1 MNAPARLL
9 DLNQLAV
16 DVIEGGTPVRRGYV
30 ACALGTNITFSTRI
44 LESFSSTN
52 WQAVV
57 YDALV
62 VAASVEF
69 CDRSLA
75 RSALNWGRRFE
86 VRIAVHEPERWSSRP
101 AIRSLVDALNLL
113 TGDDW
118 HFEFHARRT
127 PADTPAQNR
136 MEFPSDADAVIAYS
150 EGMDS
155 RAVAG
160 LEGKRL
166 GSRLVRVRVGTKRPD
181 MPKKERARLP
191 FAAVPYEVRLDG
203 NNAETTARSR
213 GFKFALIA
221 AIGAYLI
228 NAPTVIVPESGQ
240 GALAP
245 AILPVGQ
252 GYADHRNNPV
262 FTALMEKF
270 VKALLGHGLRYRYP
284 RLWMTKGETLREYI
298 DNCGPESSSWASTRS
313 CWQQSRQA
321 SVAGTR
327 RQCGVCAACMLRRLS
342 VHAAGETEA
351 NETYV
356 WESLNAPTFEEG
368 ANADFQH
375 VTAALSEYALAGVLH
390 FEHFASFRDTPQ
402 HELLKR
408 RAQNELARSL
418 GESVEV
424 VSKSLDGLLQQ
435 HATEWRA
442 FTNGLGENSFVRRW
456 IDTAS

>member
-1 MNAPARLL
+1 MNAPAKFLEL
-9 DLNQLAV
+9 KELSV
-16 DVIEGGTPVRRGYV
+16 DVVEAGTRARRGYV
-30 ACALGTNITFSTRI
+30 ACALGTNITFSTST
-44 LESFSSTN
+44 LESFTSRN

-75 RSALNWGRRFE
+75 RSMLNWGRRFR

-101 AIRSLVDALNLL
+101 VKQSLVEALNLL

-127 PADTPAQNR
+127 PADTPAQAR
-136 MEFPSDADAVIAYS
+136 MDFPLDADAVIAYS

-160 LEGKRL
+160 LEGKCL
-166 GSRLVRVRVGTKRPD
+166 GSRLVLIHVGTTRPD
-181 MPKKERARLP
+181 MPQKQRARIP
-191 FAAVPYEVRLDG
+191 FAAVPYKVKLDG
-203 NNAETTARSR
+203 YSAERTARSR
-213 GFKFALIA
+213 GFKFALVA

-228 NAPTVIVPESGQ
+228 DAHTVIVPESGQ

-262 FTALMEKF
+262 FSALMEKF
-270 VKALLGHGLRYRYP
+270 IKAVLGHDVRYKYP

-298 DNCGPESSSWASTRS
+298 DNCGPEAAMWASTRS
-313 CWQQSRQA
+313 CWQDSRQA
-321 SVAGTR
+321 SVEGVR

-342 VHAAGETEA
+342 VHAAGETEV
-351 NETYV
+351 NEAYV
-356 WESLNAPTFEEG
+356 WESLNVPTFNEG
-368 ANADFQH
+368 ANANFH
-375 VTAALSEYALAGVLH
+375 HITAALSEYALAGVLH
-390 FEHFASFRDTPQ
+390 FEHFASLRNNPQ
-402 HELLKR
+402 HGLLKR
-408 RAQNELARSL
+408 RAQNDLAQALR
-418 GESVEV
+418 EPVDV
-424 VSKSLDGLLQQ
+424 VSRNFDRLLQQ
-435 HATEWRA
+435 HATEWRS
-442 FTNGLGENSFVRRW
+442 FTNELDKNSFVRRW
-456 IDTAS
+456 IDTAP